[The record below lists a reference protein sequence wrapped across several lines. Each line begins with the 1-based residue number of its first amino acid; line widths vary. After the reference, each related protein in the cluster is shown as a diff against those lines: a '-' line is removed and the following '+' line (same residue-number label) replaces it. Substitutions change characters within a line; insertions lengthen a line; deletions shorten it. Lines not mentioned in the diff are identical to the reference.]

1 MGALRCAR
9 FLFVLGRLLPIL
21 KFFLLTNEPFY
32 FLAVPPRSSLDNLP
46 NCGVIVTFANVE
58 SVIIAAS
65 FWPDA
70 FVLCV
75 NYLVDFLHQFYV
87 CSVQKVG
94 FFYFLWVDAHW
105 AVASRHRNIEEFQQ
119 LSENLLFW
127 LHFLLKQDHYDLV
140 CFLNSL
146 IDHMFAKMCIWHE
159 RRRLQLTW
167 CILLT
172 GS

>member
-9 FLFVLGRLLPIL
+9 FLLVLGRLLPIL

-32 FLAVPPRSSLDNLP
+32 FLAMPPRSALDNLP

-75 NYLVDFLHQFYV
+75 NYRVDFLHQFYV
-87 CSVQKVG
+87 RSVQKVG
-94 FFYFLWVDAHW
+94 FFYFLWVDAH
-105 AVASRHRNIEEFQQ
+105 
-119 LSENLLFW
+119 
-127 LHFLLKQDHYDLV
+127 
-140 CFLNSL
+140 
-146 IDHMFAKMCIWHE
+146 
-159 RRRLQLTW
+159 
-167 CILLT
+167 
-172 GS
+172 